1 MWGYT
6 QWTKIAFSFIAED
19 RHDFESGYY
28 QIDSGLLAGCSSGKE
43 IRVLLPFRTSFVSYI
58 DIKHLLF
65 LHGFEITTMPFSENR
80 RSPYEIQLG
89 SSVANTSGIAVT
101 LSVTTITQV
110 NSIYISYI
118 AYQDTVLRVIDGSYA
133 YDLKTGEG
141 LAHAPIISVPRNYA
155 RLYGMSGLIINFNY
169 QSVYFSTEWTGHEF
183 HFGLGASETLVQY
196 LTYEYIFFAGSEC
209 EDCPGYPISFNGTCV
224 NACPPNTFITPEN
237 VCLSCGEG
245 RYWNGSA
252 CAVKCPAGQYMNPAT
267 NQC

>member
-1 MWGYT
+1 
-6 QWTKIAFSFIAED
+6 
-19 RHDFESGYY
+19 
-28 QIDSGLLAGCSSGKE
+28 
-43 IRVLLPFRTSFVSYI
+43 
-58 DIKHLLF
+58 
-65 LHGFEITTMPFSENR
+65 MPFSENR
-80 RSPYEIQLG
+80 RSPYELQLG

-118 AYQDTVLRVIDGSYA
+118 AYQDTVLRVIHGSYA

-141 LAHAPIISVPRNYA
+141 LAHAPLTSVPRNYA
-155 RLYGMSGLIINFNY
+155 RLYGISGLIINFNY
-169 QSVYFSTEWTGHEF
+169 QSLYFSTLWTGHEF
-183 HFGLGASETLVQY
+183 QFGLAASESLVQY

-245 RYWNGSA
+245 RYWNGTA
-252 CAVKCPAGQYMNPAT
+252 CAVKCPAGQYMNPTT
-267 NQC
+267 NQCECPPTLNWNGERCIPCTAGKIFMEQTLSCECPPPLKWNGFACARLPECSNGT